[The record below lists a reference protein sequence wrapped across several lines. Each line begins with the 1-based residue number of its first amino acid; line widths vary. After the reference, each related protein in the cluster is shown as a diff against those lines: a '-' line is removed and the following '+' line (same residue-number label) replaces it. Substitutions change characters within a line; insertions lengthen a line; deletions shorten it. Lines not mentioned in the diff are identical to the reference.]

1 MTSYHPNTGN
11 CPCQCECHCGYG
23 ISIQNDAR
31 FTSQLDT
38 VVTINKGLHNY
49 ITAPYGNNPKR
60 HAGILRINIIVCLD
74 RVSSIIPKIG
84 SSHYDDLN
92 FRGMIKR
99 NIEIPTRSSSAE
111 IYEFIHNLFSNH
123 LNGKRWCLFNSSSCT
138 LRKVSYNEITCD
150 LIKQNLTKQKKMYI
164 APDVIDIPET
174 FYVPDVIE
182 ITNAFDVP
190 DITDACDFPDV
201 TNTFDF
207 PDASNVTDAFDVP
220 DAIDVLDTSGVTDA
234 FDVLDAFNVPDAFFP
249 NAFFPHVF
257 NVTDAFAFNVPDAK

>member
-1 MTSYHPNTGN
+1 MTSYHPNTEN
-11 CPCQCECHCGYG
+11 YQCQCECHCNYG
-23 ISIQNDAR
+23 ISIQND
-31 FTSQLDT
+31 TSQLDT
-38 VVTINKGLHNY
+38 VATINKGLHNF
-49 ITAPYGNNPKR
+49 ILAPYGNNPKR
-60 HAGILRINIIVCLD
+60 RAGILRINIIVCLD

-84 SSHYDDLN
+84 SPIWDDLN

-99 NIEIPTRSSSAE
+99 NIEIPTRSSSDE
-111 IYEFIHNLFSNH
+111 IYEFIHNLFSSH

-164 APDVIDIPET
+164 APDIPET

-201 TNTFDF
+201 TDAFDF
-207 PDASNVTDAFDVP
+207 PDVSNVT

-234 FDVLDAFNVPDAFFP
+234 FDVLDVFNVPDAFFP
-249 NAFFPHVF
+249 DAF